1 MKLQLNKF
9 QLALWWGLILLLS
22 LGQLQRIE
30 ISGVAF
36 YLHDVVIAVWSGW
49 LLFLNRDLLKDLSR
63 VNWVGVLKKYRV
75 EVLLGVWILLGWLVA
90 MGMGR
95 LGVRAGLYVVRFG
108 VYVMWWWLL
117 RRSKV
122 LSKKIINWG
131 LMALVGLVAWL
142 GLVQYLFLPD
152 VRFLKIL
159 GWDDHYYRLVGTQF
173 DPQFTGI
180 ILVLGL
186 VMWQKIKLRMVNKR
200 WLEWIR
206 WVGNVLLVSLVVMTF
221 SRSSFLSLGV
231 VVLFLVWQKRKNWW
245 KWLLV
250 GMMAVAVMW
259 SLPKPGGEGVKLDRI
274 STVDSRF
281 ESSQNLVEEIEGV
294 EWIMGQGLFN
304 TALPEV
310 ISDDGYERSY
320 HAGLPDNIV
329 VFVLQS
335 LGLVGLGLVLWLWG
349 KWSWKWWQVDQF
361 KVIALN
367 VVLVHAMFNNTLFQ
381 PFVFL
386 VLLGFI

>member
-22 LGQLQRIE
+22 LGQFQRVE
-30 ISGVAF
+30 WFGVSF
-36 YLHDVVIAVWSGW
+36 YIHDVVIAGWSGW
-49 LLFLNRDLLKDLSR
+49 LLFLNRDLLKNLR
-63 VNWVGVLKKYRV
+63 RIKWVEVLKKYRI
-75 EVLLGVWILLGWLVA
+75 ELLLVAWILLGWLVA
-90 MGMGR
+90 GVSGK
-95 LGVRAGLYVVRFG
+95 LGLRAGLYGVRFG

-122 LSKKIINWG
+122 LNRKLVNWG
-131 LMALVGLVAWL
+131 LVALVGLVAWF
-142 GLVQYLFLPD
+142 GLLQYLFLPD

-186 VMWQKIKLRMVNKR
+186 VLWQKIKLRIVNKR

-206 WVGNVLLVSLVVMTF
+206 WVGNVLLVSLVMMTF

-231 VVLFLVWQKRKNWW
+231 AVLFLVWQKKRDWW

-250 GMMAVAVMW
+250 GMMAVVVMW
-259 SLPKPGGEGVKLDRI
+259 SLPKPGGEGVKLDRV

-304 TALPEV
+304 TARPEV

-349 KWSWKWWQVDQF
+349 KWSWKWWQTDQF

-386 VLLGFI
+386 VLLGFV